1 MDVSAVPIHQRQ
13 CDNDDSHVDKSVSA
27 TKPICVD
34 FTSPLVA
41 SKVSQMP
48 YERRNHYHNEK
59 YQFEDRTSTAHSSWN
74 QMHETSNSNLSLFD
88 EDFKFRDGR
97 KCSWGDSRELIHDVL
112 FDDNSLFDIDAL
124 EKKYGDIDGDGV
136 DDVDGNDDG
145 DDGDDVDGNDDDIS
159 GETNEE
165 EENTLNEIEDRSW
178 EDTVCSPS
186 KTEIKIYALRQGLHT
201 RACI

>member
-1 MDVSAVPIHQRQ
+1 MLKNKKYGLSQRR
-13 CDNDDSHVDKSVSA
+13 S
-27 TKPICVD
+27 
-34 FTSPLVA
+34 
-41 SKVSQMP
+41 
-48 YERRNHYHNEK
+48 NHN
-59 YQFEDRTSTAHSSWN
+59 
-74 QMHETSNSNLSLFD
+74 
-88 EDFKFRDGR
+88 
-97 KCSWGDSRELIHDVL
+97 DVL
-112 FDDNSLFDIDAL
+112 LDNNSLFNIDALKKKCGDVDGDDIDADDVNDVDID
-124 EKKYGDIDGDGV
+124 DIDGN
-136 DDVDGNDDG
+136 DDDIDG